1 MEVEEYLG
9 HADGRKFQV
18 ATRSLLMHLRT
29 QIMHQMVQSHF
40 GYVATRICSI
50 LDSRGYLQSDTVGE
64 NAKVPAKE
72 AREVMYL
79 NNFY

>member
-1 MEVEEYLG
+1 MEVEEALG
-9 HADGRKFQV
+9 HDDGGKFEV

-29 QIMHQMVQSHF
+29 RIMHQMVKSHF
-40 GYVATRICSI
+40 GDVAARICSI

-72 AREVMYL
+72 ARVVMYL